1 MIFCCAGCGEETCE
15 GEGPTGAGMAMKH
28 AGLQVKEF
36 ILLLV
41 VLVSIVL
48 QHLVSV
54 TLNLMSVTP
63 NLVSVT
69 PNKLMFFKKTEQLYN
84 NNPVASQRA
93 GPHDNGENDMT
104 QTGWPEIARNA
115 PFA

>member
-1 MIFCCAGCGEETCE
+1 
-15 GEGPTGAGMAMKH
+15 
-28 AGLQVKEF
+28 
-36 ILLLV
+36 
-41 VLVSIVL
+41 
-48 QHLVSV
+48 
-54 TLNLMSVTP
+54 
-63 NLVSVT
+63 
-69 PNKLMFFKKTEQLYN
+69 MFFKKTEQLYN